1 MARTSRTKAQYDLLV
16 AAYREAPAAHAAAAR
31 AAHLGDYRTAKLA
44 WEEGWRD
51 LELEPTRRVIERE
64 QRIAGARVSAAAK
77 EAEDR
82 QLAQQREADLAPAIA
97 KAQADAAAVETA
109 IERRADL
116 IRVARVGRANATA
129 ALAISTTLLQ
139 TLLKHKDRYV
149 TLLANADLTPLQA
162 AALVKDLTSAA
173 NKAADC
179 FEMAV
184 RAENL
189 VVGDPTQIV
198 EERHSVDLM
207 AAIHQVDEFRAALE
221 RQGTPIGLPPAL
233 HQVGILAGASEED
246 HAPAAPDSDE
256 HLSPD
261 TAIEHD
267 GPITEACIPVGTRT
281 AVLAADAAGTP
292 LFTRQTMDLDHA
304 AEDPLPDQA
313 PDQPAI
319 ASAPHVTKMAE
330 GLTQGTAAP
339 KELQH
344 PNTITL
350 PTTPAPSAQVAQVA
364 PVTPLT
370 RQPSTP
376 RLSPLPR
383 ATVTPVCHV
392 IHRPHLPSPARLG
405 PPVPVSHAVGAN
417 PDAARG
423 SPAPALARDPPTP
436 LPCPAQ
442 VPSAPAATPVSGE
455 AWASGASGPGVA
467 LAGAAPKVT
476 PASGPAPASPSGP
489 PGGLAAGGQVSE
501 RAGGQAER
509 APGQPGAAGG
519 QA

>member
-1 MARTSRTKAQYDLLV
+1 MARKARTKAQYDLLV

-31 AAHLGDYRTAKLA
+31 AAKLGDYRTAKLA

-51 LELEPTRRVIERE
+51 LELEPIRRVIERE
-64 QRIAGARVSAAAK
+64 QRIAGERVSAMAK
-77 EAEDR
+77 QAEAQ

-97 KAQADAAAVETA
+97 KAQAEASAVETA

-139 TLLKHKDRYV
+139 ALLKRKDHYV
-149 TLLANADLTPLQA
+149 ALLSNADLTPLQA

-221 RQGTPIGLPPAL
+221 RQGTPIGLPPML
-233 HQVGILAGASEED
+233 SRVGIPAGATEED
-246 HAPAAPDSDE
+246 QALAAHDSDE

-261 TAIEHD
+261 TTIQHD
-267 GPITEACIPVGTRT
+267 EPITEACIPVGTRA

-292 LFTRQTMDLDHA
+292 LFTRQPMDLDHA
-304 AEDPLPDQA
+304 AEDLLPDQA

-319 ASAPHVTKMAE
+319 ASAPHVTKASE
-330 GLTQGTAAP
+330 GLTQGSAAP
-339 KELQH
+339 MGLQH
-344 PNTITL
+344 PNTTPTPDPPVPLSYVPADLRPTFPQPRLAVL
-350 PTTPAPSAQVAQVA
+350 PAQVAQV
-364 PVTPLT
+364 PPITTLPL
-370 RQPSTP
+370 QPSAP
-376 RLSPLPR
+376 RMPSLPR
-383 ATVTPVCHV
+383 AVVTPVCHV

-417 PDAARG
+417 PDATRG
-423 SPAPALARDPPTP
+423 SPAPALARDPPP
-436 LPCPAQ
+436 PR
-442 VPSAPAATPVSGE
+442 PS
-455 AWASGASGPGVA
+455 
-467 LAGAAPKVT
+467 
-476 PASGPAPASPSGP
+476 PAPGP
-489 PGGLAAGGQVSE
+489 LA
-501 RAGGQAER
+501 
-509 APGQPGAAGG
+509 P
-519 QA
+519 